1 MFYAAGDGSGEM
13 AAGGPGGMGMTPA
26 QRAFLDAQVALSAWR
41 AAKDAEAQVAHW
53 LVEGRATREELV
65 RYRARTREAHQE
77 HRRAQRAYARACEA
91 MPRQASGMTGMT
103 GMATRVR

>member
-1 MFYAAGDGSGEM
+1 
-13 AAGGPGGMGMTPA
+13 MGMTPA